1 MIIDRLYDVYPSTI
15 LEGFKK
21 NRNYQKE
28 DMVRQDFFR
37 YLKQQYPD
45 FDKTEFTKAKTK
57 EEAKAV
63 ADKYQDD
70 FKRFVKKQPKRFI
83 PLAVQFGIV
92 AADIVGVVP
101 ENVASK
107 LYKIILVDDLIYY
120 VKEFKKERGLK

>member
-1 MIIDRLYDVYPSTI
+1 MIIDILYDAYPSTI

-21 NRNYQKE
+21 NRDYQKE

-45 FDKTEFTKAKTK
+45 FNKTEFTKAKTK

-70 FKRFVKKQPKRFI
+70 FKRFVKKQPKTFI
-83 PLAVQFGIV
+83 PLAVHFGIV
-92 AADIVGVVP
+92 AANIVGIIP
-101 ENVASK
+101 DNVASK
-107 LYKIILVDDLIYY
+107 LYKILLVDNVIYY
-120 VKEFKKERGLK
+120 GKELKKGLD